1 MRPYLFVFL
10 IVLLFSLLAAGDIT
24 INEIYYT
31 TKTNGNETQ
40 WIELFNDSNSDID
53 ISGWKLSLSESTDQA
68 FTVPAATV
76 INGKDFLIFA
86 ASSDVMSSLWGL
98 NKDIIEYG
106 DALDIARTGD
116 DIHLFNEN
124 DDEVDA
130 VWFGDGG
137 EMGSGN
143 AASIVSFG
151 MSLARYPDG
160 SDTDNPARDFS
171 ERFPTPEQSNSFTGF
186 NQSTWGKIKAIYS
199 IKGKLLLSLQ

>member
-1 MRPYLFVFL
+1 MRPYLYVSL
-10 IVLLFSLLAAGDIT
+10 YILVLFSFLAAGDIT

-40 WIELFNDSNSDID
+40 WLELFNSSSNEIN
-53 ISGWKLSLSESTDQA
+53 ISGWKLTVSKSTNDA
-68 FTVPAATV
+68 FIIPAGTV
-76 INGKDFLIFA
+76 IHEDDFLIFA

-116 DIHLFNEN
+116 DIHLFNALNE
-124 DDEVDA
+124 EIDA

-137 EMGSGN
+137 EMGSTN
-143 AASIVSFG
+143 AASIISFG
-151 MSLARYPDG
+151 MSLARHPDG
-160 SDTDNPARDFS
+160 SDTDNPLRDFS
-171 ERFPTPEQSNSFTGF
+171 ERFPTPEHSNSFTGF

-199 IKGKLLLSLQ
+199 IRERMLGL